1 MINKDKIKIILDTD
15 PGIDDAMALTAALF
29 HDVLSLELIT
39 TVAGN
44 VSVDKTTKNALK
56 LVHFFDLDVPVAQGA
71 AMPLSRNLDTAEHI
85 HGHSGMDGYDFDEP
99 TQSALAEHA
108 VIAMRDRLLASKEKL
123 TLVPIGPLTNLAL
136 LFIQY
141 PECKSNIERIVM
153 MGGSATRGN
162 HTPNAEF
169 NIYADPEA
177 AKRVF
182 SSGVPIVMCGLDV
195 TNKATLTPE
204 VLAQIPQ
211 INKTGKMLHSLFK
224 HYRGGG
230 MTTGLKMHDL
240 CAIAYL
246 VEPSIF
252 QTKDA
257 FVDVETQGELTAGA
271 TCVDLF
277 NRWNKTPNATVCLD
291 INVERFREWVIETIQ
306 KAI

>member
-1 MINKDKIKIILDTD
+1 MNTEKVRIILDTD
-15 PGIDDAMALTAALF
+15 PGIDDAMALTAAIF

-44 VSVDKTTKNALK
+44 VSVEKTTKNALK
-56 LVHFFDLDVPVAQGA
+56 LVHFWGKSIPVAQGA
-71 AMPLSRNLDTAEHI
+71 AMPLSRKLETAQHI
-85 HGHSGMDGYDFDEP
+85 HGPSGMEGYDFDDP
-99 TQSALAEHA
+99 TQLVLADHA
-108 VIAMRDRLLASKEKL
+108 VIAMRNYLLTGEDKL
-123 TLVPIGPLTNLAL
+123 TLVAIGPLTNLAL

-141 PECKSNIERIVM
+141 PECKNNIERIVM
-153 MGGSATRGN
+153 MGGSASRGN

-195 TNKATLTPE
+195 TNQATLTPE
-204 VLAQIPQ
+204 VLAQLPH

-246 VEPSIF
+246 VEPSMF
-252 QTKDA
+252 RTKEA
-257 FVDVETQGELTAGA
+257 FVDVETQGELTAGT

-277 NRWNKTPNATVCLD
+277 NRWNKTPNATICVD
-291 INVERFREWVIETIQ
+291 INVERFRDWVIETIN